1 MKSVTTLHCS
11 VYGEMNRTNLRLIG
25 FSAMSPR
32 ETSDTHKDIADKRM
46 FAVLD
51 FFPVTDV
58 SYFFTFI
65 IGGATNDEISMS
77 VNEPV
82 HLDAVSPQCSV
93 VVGNGC
99 CVTGCVDG
107 SVVVW
112 DVLTQEVVGNLYDVA
127 TTGNV
132 GRRRSV
138 SCRRAHSG
146 AITCAACGAD
156 GNVLATGGE
165 DARVKLWDLEK
176 RVLLLVLVGHTQKV
190 KCVIRSS

>member
-25 FSAMSPR
+25 FSATSPR
-32 ETSDTHKDIADKRM
+32 VPSDVDSDVTDKRM

-51 FFPVTDV
+51 FFPATDV

-82 HLDAVSPQCSV
+82 HLDTVSPRCSV
-93 VVGNGC
+93 VIANGC

-107 SVVVW
+107 SIVVW
-112 DVLTQEVVGNLYDVA
+112 DVLTQDIVANLYDVA

-138 SCRRAHSG
+138 SCRHAHSG
-146 AITCAACGAD
+146 AVTCVALGAD

-165 DARVKLWDLEK
+165 DARVKLWDIEK
-176 RVLLLVLVGHTQKV
+176 CALLIVLVGHTQKV
-190 KCVIRSS
+190 KWLIRSS